1 MPTGFASADFDAVGY
16 ASGGYEAVGYASGSF
31 EAVDHA
37 IEAGADAA
45 FSFLERLV
53 AAPSTVGQEARAQ
66 EIVADE
72 LARLGFDVTAVP
84 VPSDTAAGTPGGVAQ
99 ASYAGRH
106 DVLGRLHPGAGP
118 SLLLNGHVD
127 VVPAETAAWT
137 RDPFTPRTAG
147 GWMTGR
153 GTGDMKGGFA
163 MGLLAIGALRATMP
177 DSLTG
182 ELSFLSVIEEECTGN
197 GTLAACQ
204 AGVLGDAV
212 VLLEPTS
219 LDLLLGGVGIL
230 WVEIG
235 IDGVPAHAES
245 ADRAVNPVRYVPM
258 ILRAL
263 ADFATEM
270 TADADDPAFSEV
282 ASPYNV
288 NVGTVAAG
296 DWPSSVPSQA
306 RLGVRIGFPRDRTP
320 EEIFD
325 RVRAAV
331 LAAAATDSWLAGH
344 PPSVRPSG
352 YRAEGYLLA
361 AGHPLAEAMSD
372 AHGWAHGVS
381 PRRLVIGST
390 TDARYY
396 LNQFGRPALA
406 YGPRARNIHAADEAV
421 ELASIVGGARTL
433 ARFIARYFAAGGLPG
448 EPDVIRRDDL
458 SGQHGAS
465 QHGAGQHGAGQ
476 HGASDLAA
484 GE

>member
-1 MPTGFASADFDAVGY
+1 VSTGFASAD
-16 ASGGYEAVGYASGSF
+16 SGAVGYASGSF
-31 EAVDHA
+31 EAVDSA

-72 LARLGFDVTAVP
+72 LARLGFDVTQIP
-84 VPSDTAAGTPGGVAQ
+84 VPPDTAADAPGGVAQ
-99 ASYAGRH
+99 TSYDGRH
-106 DVLGRLHPGAGP
+106 DVLGTLNPGTGP

-127 VVPAETAAWT
+127 VVPAETAMWSAE
-137 RDPFTPRTAG
+137 PFSPRTVN

-153 GTGDMKGGFA
+153 GAGDMKGGFA
-163 MGLLAIGALRATMP
+163 MGMLAIGALRAATP
-177 DSLTG
+177 AAVTG

-204 AGVLGDAV
+204 AGALGDAV
-212 VLLEPTS
+212 VLLEPTG

-235 IDGVPAHAES
+235 IEGVSAHAES

-258 ILRAL
+258 VLRAL
-263 ADFATEM
+263 ADFAAEM
-270 TADADDPAFSEV
+270 SASADDPAFGEV

-296 DWPSSVPSQA
+296 DWPSSVPGRA
-306 RLGVRIGFPRDRTP
+306 RLGVRVGFPRDRTP
-320 EEIFD
+320 DEMFD

-331 LAAAATDSWLAGH
+331 LAATAQDPWLAEH
-344 PPSVRPSG
+344 PPSVRQAG

-361 AGHPLAEAMSD
+361 PGHPLAEAMSD
-372 AHGWAHGVS
+372 AHHWAHGVT

-396 LNQFGRPALA
+396 LNQFSRPALA

-421 ELASIVGGARTL
+421 ELASIVSGARTL

-448 EPDVIRRDDL
+448 EPDVIRRET
-458 SGQHGAS
+458 SGHPET
-465 QHGAGQHGAGQ
+465 
-476 HGASDLAA
+476 